1 MDQIINNINQQIA
14 VINQA
19 IALAKATDASNPLSL
34 YLDKP
39 AMIAKAKTDLQSA
52 VAELTTIANG
62 L

>member
-1 MDQIINNINQQIA
+1 MEQIINNINQQIA

-19 IALAKATDASNPLSL
+19 ITLAKATEANNTLSV

-39 AMIAKAKTDLQSA
+39 AMIAKAKADLQSA